1 MRKVVFSL
9 IIFIFF
15 ISSCVLGEQ
24 KELVDE
30 VGRRIIIKTYPP
42 RKIISLAPSITEL
55 LFAIGQG
62 SKVVGVTDYCN
73 KPKEALKIT
82 KVGGFSD
89 PNSELII
96 ALQPD
101 LVIGTVEGNPIELVD
116 ELSRFSIPLFAL
128 RQRNFEDILRNI
140 LSVAAATGSLDKGK
154 ELYNKLNEYIEM
166 RKMMRVL
173 EEQKKRMLF
182 LIWIRP
188 VIVPGSSSYIND
200 IVKLSRLELA
210 TANYKGEWVHMN
222 EEELI
227 RLNYDV
233 IIYVRH
239 QPNEKSEVAN
249 YISRNKKI
257 FKDVPI
263 YTIDEEILRPAVTF
277 PEVIAQLDR
286 ISLELSKGSKRR

>member
-9 IIFIFF
+9 IILIFF

-154 ELYNKLNEYIEM
+154 ELYDKLNEYIEM

-263 YTIDEEILRPAVTF
+263 YTIDEEILRPAVSF
-277 PEVIAQLDR
+277 PEVIAQLDK
-286 ISLELSKGSKRR
+286 ISLELSKGSKRK